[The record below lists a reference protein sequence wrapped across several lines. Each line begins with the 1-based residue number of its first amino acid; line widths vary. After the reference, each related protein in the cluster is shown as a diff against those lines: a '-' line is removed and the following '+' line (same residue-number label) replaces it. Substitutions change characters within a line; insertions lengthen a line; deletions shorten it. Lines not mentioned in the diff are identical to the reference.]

1 MPSATDA
8 APSAT
13 TDTASAAATE
23 GRRTVATE
31 GRTVAP
37 GDRRTVATD
46 ARPAT
51 ANRRVGRRAYV
62 LDTCVLLADPSAL
75 ERFDEHEVVV
85 PLVVIEELDRKKT
98 LLDDVGRN
106 ARLALRAIEEL
117 RVVSGGGLHDPVRL
131 PSGGSVRIESNHVD
145 VPLPP
150 YLDPKKADHRI
161 LCVAMGL
168 RGTLVTKDAALRI
181 KASQLGVTVEDYRGD
196 TARTDEHAT
205 GILDVEVDPNVLDL
219 LHRDGKARID
229 SEVADLTAVDGEL
242 WPNACLVLKA
252 GRSNSGLGRVIHVD
266 DDGAATLH
274 RVHGH
279 RSAFGMSPRDVRQ
292 TFAIDLLLD
301 PDVPC
306 VSLMGMAGT
315 GKTFLALAAGL
326 EQVVEATAYRRL
338 SVYRPLIAVGKQE
351 VGYLPG
357 DLDEK
362 LAPWMAAVHDNLYA
376 LLRRDDS
383 PASRGSR
390 EHRVV
395 QSTIDGLIDRGQL
408 ELAAITYLR
417 GRSITDEF
425 VVVDEAQNIELSAL
439 KVVLTRM
446 AAGSKVVFCGDLG
459 QVDNPYI
466 SPYGGMAAL
475 IEKMKGSPLFGH
487 VTLSKGVRSPLA
499 EYAATIF

>member
-1 MPSATDA
+1 MPVLTASH
-8 APSAT
+8 AT
-13 TDTASAAATE
+13 TDR
-23 GRRTVATE
+23 RRTAT
-31 GRTVAP
+31 
-37 GDRRTVATD
+37 
-46 ARPAT
+46 
-51 ANRRVGRRAYV
+51 YV
-62 LDTCVLLADPSAL
+62 LDTCVLLADPHAL
-75 ERFDEHEVVV
+75 LRFDEHDVVL

-98 LLDDVGRN
+98 ALDDVGRN
-106 ARLALRAIEEL
+106 ARQALRTIETL
-117 RVVSGGGLHDPVRL
+117 REASGGGLRDPQPL
-131 PSGGSVRIESNHVD
+131 PSGGTLRIESNHVD

-150 YLDPKKADHRI
+150 YLDPHKPDHRI
-161 LCVAMGL
+161 LAVAIGL
-168 RGTLVTKDAALRI
+168 GGTLVTKDAALRI
-181 KASQLGVTVEDYRGD
+181 KGSQLGVHVEDYKGD
-196 TARTDEHAT
+196 TARTDGHTT
-205 GILDVEVDPNVLDL
+205 GILELDVDPDLLDR
-219 LHRDGKARID
+219 LHRDGKAQVLED
-229 SEVADLTAVDGEL
+229 DLDLAAAGAERL
-242 WPNACLVLKA
+242 WPNACLVLRA
-252 GRSNSGLGRVIHVD
+252 GRSTSGLARVLRVD
-266 DDGAATLH
+266 DDGEATLH
-274 RVHGH
+274 RVAGH
-279 RSAFGMSPRDVRQ
+279 RQAFGMAPRDVRQ

-326 EQVVEATAYRRL
+326 EQVLEATAYRRL

-376 LLRRDDS
+376 LLRRDEG
-383 PASRGSR
+383 AGRGGR
-390 EHRVV
+390 EHRQI
-395 QSTIDGLIDRGQL
+395 QSTIDSLSDRGQL

-475 IEKMKGSPLFGH
+475 IEKMRGSELFGH
-487 VTLSKGVRSPLA
+487 VTLTKGVRSPLA
-499 EYAATIF
+499 EQAATIF

>member
-1 MPSATDA
+1 M
-8 APSAT
+8 
-13 TDTASAAATE
+13 TE
-23 GRRTVATE
+23 RQT
-31 GRTVAP
+31 
-37 GDRRTVATD
+37 
-46 ARPAT
+46 
-51 ANRRVGRRAYV
+51 YV
-62 LDTCVLLADPSAL
+62 LDTCVLLADPNAL
-75 ERFDEHEVVV
+75 HRFEEHDVVL

-98 LLDDVGRN
+98 LMDDVGRN
-106 ARLALRAIEEL
+106 ARLALRAVEEL
-117 RVVSGGGLHDPVRL
+117 RVLSGGGLREPLPL
-131 PSGGSVRIESNHVD
+131 PSGGSVRIEPNHVD
-145 VPLPP
+145 VELPP
-150 YLDPKKADHRI
+150 YLDRTKADHRI
-161 LCVAMGL
+161 LCAAIGL
-168 RGTLVTKDAALRI
+168 GGILVTKDAALRI
-181 KASQLGVTVEDYRGD
+181 KGSQFGVRVDDYRGD
-196 TARTDEHAT
+196 TARVEEHTT
-205 GILDVEVDPNVLDL
+205 GIVELDVESSVLDD
-219 LHRDGKARID
+219 LHRDGKVLLDAELGEL
-229 SEVADLTAVDGEL
+229 STLSDGAL
-242 WPNACLVLKA
+242 WPNACLVLRG
-252 GRSNSGLGRVIHVD
+252 GRSASGLGRVIDVEE
-266 DDGAATLH
+266 DGRAVVH
-274 RVHGH
+274 RVLGH
-279 RSAFGMSPRDVRQ
+279 RAAFGMAPRDVRQ

-362 LAPWMAAVHDNLYA
+362 LSPWMAAVHDNLYA
-376 LLRRDDS
+376 LLRTD
-383 PASRGSR
+383 AAGGRGAR
-390 EHRVV
+390 EHRQV
-395 QSTIDGLIDRGQL
+395 QATIDGLLDRGQL

-446 AAGSKVVFCGDLG
+446 ATGSKVVFCGDLG

-499 EYAATIF
+499 EHAATIF

>member
-1 MPSATDA
+1 MPVMPEDR
-8 APSAT
+8 
-13 TDTASAAATE
+13 ASDVRIDE
-23 GRRTVATE
+23 RRT
-31 GRTVAP
+31 
-37 GDRRTVATD
+37 
-46 ARPAT
+46 
-51 ANRRVGRRAYV
+51 YV
-62 LDTCVLLADPSAL
+62 LDTCVLLADPNAL
-75 ERFDEHEVVV
+75 HRFDEHAVVL

-98 LLDDVGRN
+98 ALDDVGRN

-117 RVVSGGGLHDPVRL
+117 RAASGGGLRDALAL

-150 YLDPKKADHRI
+150 YLDRDKADHRI
-161 LCVAMGL
+161 LCVAIGL
-168 RGTLVTKDAALRI
+168 GATLVTKDAALRI
-181 KASQLGVTVEDYRGD
+181 KGSQLGVPVEDYRGD
-196 TARTDEHAT
+196 TARMEETHT
-205 GILDVEVDPNVLDL
+205 GILDVEVEHHVLDL
-219 LHRDGKARID
+219 LHRDGKVQLDTAD
-229 SEVADLTAVDGEL
+229 ADLAGIDAW
-242 WPNACLVLKA
+242 WPNACLVLRS
-252 GRSNSGLGRVIHVD
+252 GRSASGLGRVIEVD
-266 DDGAATLH
+266 DEGVATVH
-274 RVHGH
+274 RVAGH
-279 RSAFGMSPRDVRQ
+279 RQAFGMAPRDVRQ

-301 PDVPC
+301 PQVPC

-326 EQVVEATAYRRL
+326 EQVIEATAYRRL

-351 VGYLPG
+351 IGYLPG

-376 LLRRDDS
+376 LLRSDA
-383 PASRGSR
+383 PTARGAR
-390 EHRVV
+390 EHRQI
-395 QSTIDGLIDRGQL
+395 QSTIESLVDRGQL

-425 VVVDEAQNIELSAL
+425 VIVDEAQNIELSAL

-475 IEKMKGSPLFGH
+475 IEKLQGSPLFGH

-499 EYAATIF
+499 EHAANIF

>member
-1 MPSATDA
+1 MSTMTR
-8 APSAT
+8 AT
-13 TDTASAAATE
+13 TRPRAHR
-23 GRRTVATE
+23 G
-31 GRTVAP
+31 GRT
-37 GDRRTVATD
+37 
-46 ARPAT
+46 
-51 ANRRVGRRAYV
+51 YV
-62 LDTCVLLADPSAL
+62 LDTCVLLADPNAL
-75 ERFDEHEVVV
+75 FRFDEHDVVL

-98 LLDDVGRN
+98 QMDDVGRN
-106 ARLALRAIEEL
+106 ARLALRAIEDL
-117 RVVSGGGLHDPVRL
+117 RVQQPGGLRDALPL

-150 YLDPKKADHRI
+150 YLDKAKADHRI
-161 LCVAMGL
+161 LCVAIGL
-168 RGTLVTKDAALRI
+168 RGTLVTKDAGLRI
-181 KASQLGVTVEDYRGD
+181 KASQLGVEVEDYRGD
-196 TARTDEHAT
+196 TARTSEHDV
-205 GILDVEVDPNVLDL
+205 GIVELEVDPAFLDA
-219 LHRDGKARID
+219 LHRDGKAVLERD
-229 SEVADLTAVDGEL
+229 EVDLRPAGGAL

-252 GRSNSGLGRVIHVD
+252 GRSSSGLGRVLDVD
-266 DDGAATLH
+266 DEGSATVH
-274 RVHGH
+274 RVAGH
-279 RSAFGMSPRDVRQ
+279 RAVFGMAPRDVRQ

-326 EQVVEATAYRRL
+326 EQVLEATAYRRL
-338 SVYRPLIAVGKQE
+338 SVYRPLIAVGRQE
-351 VGYLPG
+351 IGYLPG

-376 LLRRDDS
+376 LLRRNE
-383 PASRGSR
+383 PATAPRGAR
-390 EHRVV
+390 EHRQI
-395 QSTIDGLIDRGQL
+395 QSTIDSLIDRGQL

-425 VVVDEAQNIELSAL
+425 VIVDEAQNIELSAL

-446 AAGSKVVFCGDLG
+446 ATGSKVVFCGDLG

-499 EYAATIF
+499 EHAATIF

>member
-1 MPSATDA
+1 MPVT
-8 APSAT
+8 PHH
-13 TDTASAAATE
+13 
-23 GRRTVATE
+23 
-31 GRTVAP
+31 
-37 GDRRTVATD
+37 DRRTF
-46 ARPAT
+46 
-51 ANRRVGRRAYV
+51 V
-62 LDTCVLLADPSAL
+62 LDTCVLLADPDAVL
-75 ERFDEHEVVV
+75 RFDEHDVVL

-98 LLDDVGRN
+98 ALDDVGRN
-106 ARLALRAIEEL
+106 ARAALRTIEML
-117 RVVSGGGLHDPVRL
+117 REASGGGLRDAQPL
-131 PSGGSVRIESNHVD
+131 PSGGTLRIESNHID

-150 YLDPKKADHRI
+150 YLDPHKPDHRI
-161 LCVAMGL
+161 LAVAIGL
-168 RGTLVTKDAALRI
+168 RGTLVTKDTALRI
-181 KASQLGVTVEDYRGD
+181 KGSQLGVTVEDYLGD
-196 TARTDEHAT
+196 TARTEEHTT
-205 GILDVEVDPNVLDL
+205 GILELEVDADAIDR
-219 LHRDGKARID
+219 LHRDGKVQL
-229 SEVADLTAVDGEL
+229 EELELDLSASGVDRL
-242 WPNACLVLKA
+242 WPNACLVLRA
-252 GRSNSGLGRVIHVD
+252 GRSTSALGRVLEVD
-266 DDGAATLH
+266 DDGLATVH
-274 RVHGH
+274 RVGGH
-279 RSAFGMSPRDVRQ
+279 RQVFGMAPRDVRQ

-301 PDVPC
+301 PVVPC

-326 EQVVEATAYRRL
+326 EQVLEASAYRRL
-338 SVYRPLIAVGKQE
+338 SVYRPLIAVGRQE

-376 LLRRDDS
+376 LLRREDG
-383 PASRGSR
+383 PGRGAR
-390 EHRVV
+390 EHRQI
-395 QSTIDGLIDRGQL
+395 QSTIESLSDRGQL

-446 AAGSKVVFCGDLG
+446 AQGSKVVFCGDLG

-499 EYAATIF
+499 EHAATIF

>member
-1 MPSATDA
+1 MPTATTARASTTATAATGTAPTIATDA
-8 APSAT
+8 TGPTVDAT
-13 TDTASAAATE
+13 
-23 GRRTVATE
+23 RTF
-31 GRTVAP
+31 
-37 GDRRTVATD
+37 
-46 ARPAT
+46 
-51 ANRRVGRRAYV
+51 V
-62 LDTCVLLADPSAL
+62 LDTCVLLADPNAL
-75 ERFDEHEVVV
+75 TRFDEHEVVI

-98 LLDDVGRN
+98 ALDDVGRN

-117 RVVSGGGLHDPVRL
+117 RVASGGGLHDPLEL
-131 PSGGSVRIESNHVD
+131 PGGGTIRIESNHVD
-145 VPLPP
+145 VALPP
-150 YLDPKKADHRI
+150 YLDAHKADHRI

-168 RGTLVTKDAALRI
+168 GGTLVTKDSALRI
-181 KASQLGVTVEDYRGD
+181 KGSQLGVTVEDYRGD
-196 TARTDEHAT
+196 TARTEEHVT
-205 GILDVEVDPNVLDL
+205 GIIDVEVDPQVLDA
-219 LHRDGKARID
+219 LHRDGKVQID
-229 SEVADLTAVDGEL
+229 AELADLTHLDVGL

-252 GRSNSGLGRVIHVD
+252 GRSNSGLGRVLDVAE
-266 DDGAATLH
+266 DGTATLH
-274 RVHGH
+274 RVQGH
-279 RSAFGMSPRDVRQ
+279 RPVFGMSPRDVRQ

-338 SVYRPLIAVGKQE
+338 SVYRPLIAVGRQE

-376 LLRRDDS
+376 LLRRDDG
-383 PASRGSR
+383 PASRGTR
-390 EHRVV
+390 EHRQV
-395 QSTIDGLIDRGQL
+395 QSTIEALVDRGQL

-446 AAGSKVVFCGDLG
+446 ATGSKVVFCGDLG

-499 EYAATIF
+499 EHAATIF